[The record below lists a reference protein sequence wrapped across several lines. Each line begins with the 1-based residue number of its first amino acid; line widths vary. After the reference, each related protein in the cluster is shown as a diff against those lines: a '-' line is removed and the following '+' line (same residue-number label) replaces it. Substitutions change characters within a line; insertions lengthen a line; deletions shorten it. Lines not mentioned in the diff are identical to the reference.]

1 MSFRDIKGQ
10 DKVIQLLQEAL
21 RQNRLASSYL
31 FLGPEAVGKKITAI
45 TFAKALN
52 CLENNLN
59 PCDHCVSCLKI
70 EKNQHP
76 DLHII
81 TGLKENNSLESEAVK
96 IEDIRQLQKDINLK
110 PYEGKKKIFIL
121 DNAHNLTTEASG
133 ALLKILEEPPDESL
147 IILISSKPALL
158 FKTIISR
165 CQILRFS
172 WLSRIELE
180 KILKKDYRISDLEA
194 HFLAYFCE
202 GRLGYALRLK
212 DTDILRQKNMLID
225 KFTLPKRYSL
235 EDLFTKDRQN
245 MRCHLNILAAWFR
258 DIYLIKIG
266 TPHTNLI
273 NLDRRNQLLRS
284 MNRYSFNDLNA
295 VLNFISDALLYL
307 EENIN
312 MKLVF
317 SNLKYLAGG

>member
-1 MSFRDIKGQ
+1 MSFQNIKGQ

-31 FLGPEAVGKKITAI
+31 FLGPEASGKKMTAI
-45 TFAKALN
+45 TLAKAAN
-52 CLENNLN
+52 CLENSFD
-59 PCDHCVSCLKI
+59 PCERCISCLKI

-76 DLHII
+76 DVHII
-81 TGLKENNSLESEAVK
+81 TSLKENNLSESEAIK
-96 IEDIRQLQKDINLK
+96 IEDIRQLQKDINLR
-110 PYEGKKKIFIL
+110 PYEGKKKIFII
-121 DNAHNLTTEASG
+121 DNAHNLTAEASN
-133 ALLKILEEPPDESL
+133 ALLKILEEPPAKSL

-180 KILKKDYRISDLEA
+180 RILKKDYRLNDIEA

-212 DTDILRQKNMLID
+212 DTDIMHQKNMIID
-225 KFTLPKRYSL
+225 EFISPKTYGS
-235 EDLFTKDRQN
+235 EDLFIKDRQN
-245 MRCHLNILAAWFR
+245 MRRYLNILAAWFR
-258 DIYLIKIG
+258 DIYLVKIG
-266 TPHTNLI
+266 TPHINLI

-284 MNRYSFNDLNA
+284 MNRYSFGDLDVA
-295 VLNFISDALLYL
+295 LNFISDALSYL

-317 SNLKYLAGG
+317 SNLKYLAKG